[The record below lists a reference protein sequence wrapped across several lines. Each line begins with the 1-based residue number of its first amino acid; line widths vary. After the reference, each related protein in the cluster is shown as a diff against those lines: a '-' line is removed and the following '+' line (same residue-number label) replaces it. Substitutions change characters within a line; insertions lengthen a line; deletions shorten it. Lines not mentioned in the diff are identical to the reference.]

1 MECSLSERSAF
12 LSATSACAALA
23 LLLTAAP
30 LAQAQ
35 QKIICWKDKTGKVVG
50 CGDRVPPEFQQN
62 ESKTLD
68 NRGIT
73 RQTNVSAEEAARLK
87 LEAEKKA
94 ALKVEDDRKIAEQRR
109 QDSALVNT
117 YTSDKEIDQRRDR
130 EVQVVDLQLVHLK
143 SSLKNA
149 AEAEAVLLKRNGD
162 IAKSGKQLSPALADE
177 LARSTDER
185 KRVEARVAEKEKDKA
200 AIIARYAEQKARYLE
215 LRGGSTTTTQPAP
228 APAAKK

>member
-1 MECSLSERSAF
+1 MECNLSERSAF
-12 LSATSACAALA
+12 LSATSACAAVA

-149 AEAEAVLLKRNGD
+149 AEVEAVLLKRNGD
-162 IAKSGKQLSPALADE
+162 IAKSGKPVSASVADE
-177 LARSTDER
+177 LARATDER
-185 KRVEARVAEKEKDKA
+185 KRVEARVAEKDKDKA
-200 AIIARYAEQKARYLE
+200 AIIARYADQKARYLE
-215 LRGGSTTTTQPAP
+215 LRGGGTPPAP
-228 APAAKK
+228 AAAPAAKK

>member
-1 MECSLSERSAF
+1 MECNLSERSAF
-12 LSATSACAALA
+12 LSATTACAAVA

-149 AEAEAVLLKRNGD
+149 AEAESVLLKRNGD
-162 IAKSGKQLSPALADE
+162 IAKSGKQVSPAVADE
-177 LARSTDER
+177 LARATDER
-185 KRVEARVAEKEKDKA
+185 KRVEARVAEKDKDKA
-200 AIIARYAEQKARYLE
+200 AIIARYADQKARYLE
-215 LRGGSTTTTQPAP
+215 LRGGGTPPAP
-228 APAAKK
+228 AAAPAAKK

>member
-1 MECSLSERSAF
+1 MSERSAF

-35 QKIICWKDKTGKVVG
+35 QKIICWNDKAGKVVG

-62 ESKTLD
+62 ESKTLSS
-68 NRGIT
+68 RGIT
-73 RQTNVSAEEAARLK
+73 VETTVSAQETARLK
-87 LEAEKKA
+87 EEAQKKA
-94 ALKVEDDRKIAEQRR
+94 AVKVEEDRRIAEQRR

-149 AEAEAVLLKRNGD
+149 VEAEAVLLKRNGD
-162 IAKSGKQLSPALADE
+162 IAKSSKQVLPAVADE
-177 LARSTDER
+177 LARATDER

-200 AIIARYAEQKARYLE
+200 AINARYAEQKARYLE

>member
-1 MECSLSERSAF
+1 MSERSAF
-12 LSATSACAALA
+12 LSATSACAVVA

-149 AEAEAVLLKRNGD
+149 TEAEAVLLKRNGD
-162 IAKSGKQLSPALADE
+162 IAKSGKPVSASVADE
-177 LARSTDER
+177 LTRATDER
-185 KRVEARVAEKEKDKA
+185 KRVEARIAEKEKDKA
-200 AIIARYAEQKARYLE
+200 VINARYAEQKARYIE
-215 LRGGSTTTTQPAP
+215 LRGGSTAAPQPAP

>member
-1 MECSLSERSAF
+1 MECNMPERSAF
-12 LSATSACAALA
+12 LSATCACTAVA
-23 LLLTAAP
+23 LLLAISP
-30 LAQAQ
+30 LAQA

-87 LEAEKKA
+87 QEAEKKA
-94 ALKVEDDRKIAEQRR
+94 ALKVEEDRRIAEQRR

-117 YTSDKEIDQRRDR
+117 YASDKEIDLRRDR
-130 EVQVVDLQLVHLK
+130 EVQVVDLQLAQLK

-149 AEAEAVLLKRNGD
+149 IEAEASLLKRNSD
-162 IAKSGKQLSPALADE
+162 IAKSGKQVSPAVADE
-177 LARSTDER
+177 LARAADER
-185 KRVEARVAEKEKDKA
+185 KRVEARIAEKEKDKA
-200 AIIARYAEQKARYLE
+200 VINARYAEQKARYIE
-215 LRGGSTTTTQPAP
+215 LRGGSTAAPQPAP
-228 APAAKK
+228 APATKK